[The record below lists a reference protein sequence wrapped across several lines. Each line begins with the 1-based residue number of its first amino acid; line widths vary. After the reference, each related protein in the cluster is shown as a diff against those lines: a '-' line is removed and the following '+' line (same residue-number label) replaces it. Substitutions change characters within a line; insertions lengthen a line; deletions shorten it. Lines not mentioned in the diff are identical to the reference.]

1 MFKLAHAGNRLCVR
15 GTPFGAYM
23 TSRSHRPVFK
33 HIRQIPV
40 GMGVVCCLFAPA
52 CRKNTPP
59 RPPVIPSVTTAHP
72 VKHEVFEWDEYTGHL
87 EAVETVDLRARVS
100 GLIVAAAFEEG
111 SMIRKGD
118 LLIEI
123 DARPFQAELDTKLA
137 DEAKATADVNLAQIE
152 MKRMASVPP
161 DARSSIEYDTSAA
174 SLKRAEAL
182 LAGAKAAVEASR
194 LNVEWCR
201 VLAPIDG
208 RIGRKFVTP
217 GNLVSGGSGAG
228 TLLTRINSVDP
239 IYCYIDVDEQ
249 SVLKYQRLAREG
261 KRVSA
266 RDARIP
272 CFLQLSHDNRPPIEG
287 VIDFVDNRMDSGT
300 GTIRGRGV
308 FPNADGRLTP
318 GFFGRVKIP
327 GSGRYDAVLV
337 PDSAVVTDQNQKVL
351 LVVGADDK
359 VETRPVQLGSLLGTL
374 RVIESGISTT
384 DRVVINGLLQAQP
397 GSKVAPRDS
406 NIPPSALEKAAFG
419 LETFSRAASQP
430 APTTQPEAAA
440 EARP

>member
-1 MFKLAHAGNRLCVR
+1 
-15 GTPFGAYM
+15 M
-23 TSRSHRPVFK
+23 TSRHVRPLLQTTSFFLLV
-33 HIRQIPV
+33 IGATGLIV
-40 GMGVVCCLFAPA
+40 AAG
-52 CRKNTPP
+52 CRKNAPP
-59 RPPVIPSVTTAHP
+59 RPPVIPSVTVAHP
-72 VKHEVFEWDEYTGHL
+72 VQHEVFEWDEYTGHL

-100 GLIVAAAFEEG
+100 GLVVAAAFEEG
-111 SMIRKGD
+111 SMVKKGD
-118 LLIEI
+118 LLVEI
-123 DARPFQAELDTKLA
+123 DARPFQAELDTMLA
-137 DEAKATADVNLAQIE
+137 DEAKATADVELARIE
-152 MKRMASVPP
+152 MKRMESVPP

-182 LAGAKAAVEASR
+182 LAGAKAAVEATR

-239 IYCYIDVDEQ
+239 IFCYIDVDEQ
-249 SVLKYQRLAREG
+249 SVMKYQKLAREG
-261 KRVSA
+261 KRTSA

-272 CFLQLSHDNRPPIEG
+272 CFLQLSHDDRPPIEG

-308 FPNADGRLTP
+308 FPNADGKLTP

-327 GSGRYDAVLV
+327 GSGRYDAMLV
-337 PDSAVVTDQNQKVL
+337 PDSAIVTDQSQKVL
-351 LVVGADDK
+351 LVVGANDV
-359 VETRPVQLGSLLGTL
+359 VETKPVKLGSLLGRL
-374 RVIESGISTT
+374 RVIESGVGTN

-406 NIPPSALEKAAFG
+406 TLPADALEQAAFG
-419 LETFSRAASQP
+419 LETFSRAETQP
-430 APTTQPEAAA
+430 ATTTAPVDAA
-440 EARP
+440 EVRP